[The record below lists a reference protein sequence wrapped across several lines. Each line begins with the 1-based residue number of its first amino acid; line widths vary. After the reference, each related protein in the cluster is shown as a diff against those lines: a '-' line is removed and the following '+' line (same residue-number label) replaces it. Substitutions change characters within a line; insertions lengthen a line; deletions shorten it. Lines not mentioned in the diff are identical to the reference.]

1 MTPIGGVGS
10 RAMLRRLRQVMA
22 EPGDGQQR
30 LDKITQV
37 IATNMVAEVCSI
49 YLQREPQVL
58 ELCATEGLRKDSV
71 HKARLRVGEGLVGL
85 IAERAEPISTD
96 DAPNEPG
103 FQYLPETGEEL
114 YRSFCGVPIQRLGKI
129 LGVLVVQNTVR
140 RLYDEDEIDA
150 LEVVAMVIAEMAES
164 GALLQEP
171 RPVRRGTVLTRG
183 VGAAEGAAIGP
194 AHLHDPRVVIANPI
208 IDDVEAERAR
218 LAEAVAAL
226 QGEVDRLLDADILKA
241 GGEHRDVL
249 ETYRMFAH
257 DKGWFRRLDEA
268 VSSGV
273 VAEVAVERVQSAA
286 RARMERVAD
295 PYLRER
301 LHDLDDLAN
310 RLLRHLSGAEAP
322 PPPPDAILIARSIG
336 PAELLELAGKVRGV
350 VMEEGSAG
358 GHAAI
363 VARAMGIPLVVQ
375 AHGVVAEAEPG
386 DQVIVDGD
394 AGVAHLRPE
403 PGVLDAFAE
412 KLALE
417 AEAQALYRA
426 LRPLPAETQ
435 DGVRLSISMNAGLP
449 SDVPNLNECGADGIG
464 LYRTELMFMIRA
476 TMPGRDAQAETYA
489 RILDQAEGRRV
500 VFRTLD
506 IGSDKILPYMR
517 RIEEENP
524 AMGWRAVRFG
534 LDRPRLMTM
543 QLQALLRGAG
553 PRPLTVMFPFV
564 SEPAE
569 FEAARGMLL
578 RERDRLAGLGRPVPE
593 RIEVG
598 AMLETPALAFAPDSF
613 FRSVDFISVGGNDL
627 HQFFFAAD
635 RGNER
640 VRRRYDGLSGPWLT
654 FLRGIVDR
662 CAAAGTPLSFCGE
675 SAGRPLEALALAAIG
690 FRALS
695 MRPTAVG
702 PVKRLIRAAD
712 LSGACAVIDG
722 ALADGAPSVRHALQD
737 WARAESLPLQGHGL
751 TPRPRST

>member
-1 MTPIGGVGS
+1 
-10 RAMLRRLRQVMA
+10 MLRRLRQVMA

-49 YLQREPQVL
+49 YLRREPEVL
-58 ELCATEGLRKDSV
+58 ELCATEGLRKDAV
-71 HKARLRVGEGLVGL
+71 HKARLRLGQGLVGL
-85 IAERAEPISTD
+85 IAERAQPLATD

-103 FQYLPETGEEL
+103 FQYLPETGEEI

-129 LGVLVVQNTVR
+129 LGVLVVQNAAQR
-140 RLYDEDEIDA
+140 AYDEDEIDA

-164 GALLQEP
+164 GALLAET
-171 RPVRRGTVLTRG
+171 RLARRGPLTAQG

-208 IDDVEAERAR
+208 VDDVEAERER
-218 LAEAVAAL
+218 LRGAVAAL
-226 QGEVDRLLDADILKA
+226 QGEVDRLMDADALQH

-310 RLLRHLSGAEAP
+310 RLLRLLSGAEPAP
-322 PPPPDAILIARSIG
+322 PPADAIVIARSLG
-336 PAELLELAGKVRGV
+336 PAELLELAGRVKGV
-350 VMEEGSAG
+350 VLEEGSAG

-363 VARAMGIPLVVQ
+363 VARALGIPLVVQ
-375 AHGVVAEAEPG
+375 AHGIVAEVEAG
-386 DQVIVDGD
+386 DRVIVDGE
-394 AGVAHLRPE
+394 AGVAHIRPE
-403 PGVLDAFAE
+403 QTVVDAFGE

-426 LRPLPAETQ
+426 LRALPAETQ
-435 DGVRLSISMNAGLP
+435 DGQRLSLQMNAGLP
-449 SDVPNLNECGADGIG
+449 SDVPGMHDCGAEGIG

-476 TMPGRDAQAETYA
+476 TMPGRQAQAETYA

-524 AMGWRAVRFG
+524 AMGWRAVRLG
-534 LDRPRLMTM
+534 LDRPQLMKM
-543 QLQALLRGAG
+543 QLQALLRGASV
-553 PRPLTVMFPFV
+553 RPLSVMFPFV
-564 SEPAE
+564 STPAE
-569 FEAARGMLL
+569 FYAARDMLL
-578 RERDRLAGLGRPVPE
+578 RERDRLAARGHPVPE
-593 RIEVG
+593 RIDTG
-598 AMLETPALAFAPDSF
+598 AMLETPSLAHAPDSF
-613 FRSVDFISVGGNDL
+613 FRSVDFLSVGGNDL
-627 HQFFFAAD
+627 QQFFFAAD

-640 VRRRYDGLSGPWLT
+640 VRRRYDPLTPAWLI
-654 FLRGIVDR
+654 FLRGVVER
-662 CAAAGTPLSFCGE
+662 CEDAGTSLSFCGE
-675 SAGRPLEALALAAIG
+675 MAGRPLEALALAALG

-702 PVKRLIRAAD
+702 PVKRLLRAAH
-712 LSGACAVIDG
+712 LGEAGRVIDE
-722 ALADGAPSVRHALQD
+722 AIAAEVESVRPALVD
-737 WARAESLPLQGHGL
+737 YARAESLPLQAHG
-751 TPRPRST
+751 TSPRPRGG

>member
-1 MTPIGGVGS
+1 
-10 RAMLRRLRQVMA
+10 MLRRLRQVMA

-49 YLQREPQVL
+49 YLRREPEVL
-58 ELCATEGLRKDSV
+58 ELCATEGLRKDAV
-71 HKARLRVGEGLVGL
+71 HKARLRLGQGLVGL
-85 IAERAEPISTD
+85 IAERAQPLATD

-103 FQYLPETGEEL
+103 FQYLPETGEEI

-129 LGVLVVQNTVR
+129 LGVLVVQNAAQR
-140 RLYDEDEIDA
+140 AYDEDEIDA

-164 GALLQEP
+164 GALLAET
-171 RPVRRGTVLTRG
+171 RLARRGPLTAQG

-208 IDDVEAERAR
+208 VDDVEAERER
-218 LAEAVAAL
+218 LRGAVAAL
-226 QGEVDRLLDADILKA
+226 QGEVDRLMDADALQH

-310 RLLRHLSGAEAP
+310 RLLRLLSGAEPAP
-322 PPPPDAILIARSIG
+322 PPADAIVIARSLG
-336 PAELLELAGKVRGV
+336 PAELLELAGRVKGV
-350 VMEEGSAG
+350 VLEEGSAG

-363 VARAMGIPLVVQ
+363 VARALGIPLVVQ
-375 AHGVVAEAEPG
+375 AHGIVAEVEAG
-386 DQVIVDGD
+386 DRVIVDGE
-394 AGVAHLRPE
+394 AGVAHIRPE
-403 PGVLDAFAE
+403 QTVVDAFGE

-435 DGVRLSISMNAGLP
+435 DGQRLSLTMNAGLP
-449 SDVPNLNECGADGIG
+449 SDVPNMHECGAEGIG

-476 TMPGRDAQAETYA
+476 TMPGRQAQAETYA

-517 RIEEENP
+517 RVEEENP
-524 AMGWRAVRFG
+524 AMGWRAVRLG
-534 LDRPRLMTM
+534 LDRPQLMKM
-543 QLQALLRGAG
+543 QLQALLRGAAV
-553 PRPLTVMFPFV
+553 RPLSVMFPFV
-564 SEPAE
+564 STPAE
-569 FEAARGMLL
+569 FYAARDMLL
-578 RERDRLAGLGRPVPE
+578 RERDRLAARGHPVPE
-593 RIEVG
+593 RIETG
-598 AMLETPALAFAPDSF
+598 AMLETPSLAHAPDSF
-613 FRSVDFISVGGNDL
+613 FRSVDFLSVGGNDL
-627 HQFFFAAD
+627 QQFFFAAD

-640 VRRRYDGLSGPWLT
+640 VRRRYDPLTPAWLI
-654 FLRGIVDR
+654 FLRGVVER
-662 CAAAGTPLSFCGE
+662 CEDAGASLSFCGE
-675 SAGRPLEALALAAIG
+675 MAGRPLEALALAALG

-702 PVKRLIRAAD
+702 PVKRLLRAAH
-712 LSGACAVIDG
+712 LGEAGRVIDE
-722 ALADGAPSVRHALQD
+722 AIAAEADSVRPALFD
-737 WARAESLPLQGHGL
+737 YARAESLPLQAHG
-751 TPRPRST
+751 TVPRPRSA